1 MSYNAAVL
9 TDPDFLETDYEIK
22 KYSYIYMQN
31 PEYLRDLSNFAF
43 VGFLG
48 VWYFS
53 YGLILRKNLGN
64 FKIRSYTIPQFNLLG
79 NCVSSFLVAH
89 TFHHFFLRRTLYGF
103 SLSEKGSE

>member
-9 TDPDFLETDYEIK
+9 TDPDLLETDYEIK
-22 KYSYIYMQN
+22 KYYYWDIHS
-31 PEYLRDLSNFAF
+31 PEYLRDTSNFAF

-64 FKIRSYTIPQFNLLG
+64 FKVRSYTIPQFHAPG
-79 NCVSSFLVAH
+79 NYVSSFLVAY